1 MVWPS
6 KPIVRG
12 RVGSHSVAPSGA
24 DRHAQPADA
33 SAPAPGTVDD
43 EQLIRVA
50 QNGDLSAFNALV
62 LRHQRAVFSVC
73 LRLLRDR
80 EQAEDATQ
88 DTFVRAWQAIDS
100 FRGGLA
106 RPWLLRIATNRAY
119 DLLRARAR
127 RPADSLDAELYE
139 VEPDWTSQAPPAE
152 HPELFATRAELSG
165 ALEAALATLPDD
177 QRLAIILADVQGY
190 GYEEIAG
197 ITGVAVGTVKS
208 RISRGRA
215 RLRSVLQADEA
226 SREHFERFV
235 RLSSQ
240 ADEDA

>member
-6 KPIVRG
+6 KPVARA
-12 RVGSHSVAPSGA
+12 RVGSRSVAPSGA
-24 DRHAQPADA
+24 DHHAQAVA
-33 SAPAPGTVDD
+33 TPAPDATDD
-43 EQLIRVA
+43 ERLIRAA
-50 QNGDLSAFNALV
+50 QEGDLSAFNALV
-62 LRHQRAVFSVC
+62 TRHQRAVFSVC
-73 LRLLRDR
+73 LRLLRDV
-80 EQAEDATQ
+80 QLAEDATQ

-119 DLLRARAR
+119 DLLRAKAR

-139 VEPDWTSQAPPAE
+139 VEPDWTSQAAPAE
-152 HPELFATRAELSG
+152 HPELFATRVELSG
-165 ALEAALATLPDD
+165 ALESALGKLPDD

-190 GYEEIAG
+190 GYEEIAR

-215 RLRSVLQADEA
+215 RLRTVLNEDEH
-226 SREHFERFV
+226 SRELFERFV

-240 ADEDA
+240 ADDDA